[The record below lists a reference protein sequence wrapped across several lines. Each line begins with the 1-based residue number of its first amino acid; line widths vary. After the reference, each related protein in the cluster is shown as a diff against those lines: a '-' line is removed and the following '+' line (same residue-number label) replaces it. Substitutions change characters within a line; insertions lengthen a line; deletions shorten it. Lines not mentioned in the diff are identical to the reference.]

1 MKSSR
6 LTFSVLL
13 AILFG
18 AAFAVTFLVGGFLRF
33 AYRSAP
39 AFGVA
44 QSVGQIVGAVALAGL
59 ILVSLIIAVNS
70 ALQPAPNLLA
80 KIPNALPAWFA
91 GFTIVGA
98 ILMALNIGTVG
109 NFINVWIGAGAVLT
123 SLSVAIASWR
133 TPLGPKARR
142 AASLGTLVTGGLGA
156 LAGLATVVAAVIAQT
171 TTPSFGGP
179 GGGAAPGGE
188 ARPGAQPGGGG
199 QGGPG
204 GPGGQGGAPR
214 QPGQG
219 DGPGP
224 GGPGFAGPQSMTVPF
239 LIAAVLMLVLAAV
252 LLFVSFRQFRSAGVA
267 AVAAPLALNY
277 SRETGKALGASALLG
292 VVALVAAQLV
302 PVART
307 NPPVKTAI
315 AWDSAQTRDL
325 AFRACM
331 DCHSNETIY
340 PWYASVAPGSWL
352 LASHVTTARGDFNLS
367 ELDALPAFRRNNLG
381 QDMGQRIRLGTM
393 PPADYV
399 LLHPSAKLSDVE
411 KQQLIAGLRLSLG
424 GAVTGTLPT
433 R

>member
-6 LTFSVLL
+6 LTFSVVL
-13 AILFG
+13 AVLFG

-252 LLFVSFRQFRSAGVA
+252 LLFVSFRQFRSAGVVAPATA
-267 AVAAPLALNY
+267 AALNY

-325 AFRACM
+325 AYRACM